1 MPLFK
6 YYRLLICSAISLI
19 FIFYAGNW
27 IKIPFLT
34 RVENITYDLR
44 LKQTAP
50 NTLDNKVIILDIDEK
65 SLKQEGRWPWSRDK
79 MSYLVDMLFEYYDI
93 KLLAFD
99 IVFAEQDQSSGLKI
113 LEKLAAN
120 QLAEDALFHHTLETI
135 RPQLAF
141 DDLFAQSLRNRDIV
155 LSFFFDHK
163 NQNPGRLPNPIA
175 LSQTLPF
182 SDLLLQ
188 ANSYGA
194 NLDKFQLAAQ
204 SGGFINNP
212 LVDIDGSYRK
222 LPMLIQYKNQIYP
235 SFSLAILQKLLNT
248 NEINFITGNNYGD
261 EQSAI
266 RLDAIK
272 VDLFNIP
279 VDEKSAIYVPY
290 RGKKGSFRYISATDV
305 LNGIVDVSVLKD
317 NIIIMG
323 ATAAGILD
331 LRVTPV
337 QNIFPG
343 VEIHANIVSGLLNQS
358 IKSRPGFLVAG
369 EIIELIFIS
378 LVGLFLFSRLAATW
392 SSLLFFILLVSIIVV
407 NFYLWQHQQWN
418 SILATPIILLCL
430 LYAVQM
436 SLGYFFEG
444 KRKKRLGK
452 LFGQYIPPQLVDQL
466 DQSGENITLNGES
479 REMSVLFSDVR
490 DFTSISE
497 KLNSQELCQLI
508 NEILTPVTKIIHD
521 HSGTIDKYIG
531 DAVMSFWGAP
541 LRNSRHAYYSVQAAL
556 AIIPELEKLQ
566 QHFTNKGWP
575 RIKMGIG
582 INSGKMSVG
591 NMGSEFR
598 MAYTIMGDS
607 VNLGSRLEGLTKQ
620 YGVNIIVSENT
631 KQAAPEFFYR
641 ELDKVRVKGREEPI
655 TIYEPMGIEADISS
669 EIIESSQLLSNALE
683 LFRKQQWDQAYGLF
697 SQLDNQFPDTLL
709 YQVYIDRIQFYLE
722 SPPGLNWD
730 GVFAHSLK

>member
-65 SLKQEGRWPWSRDK
+65 SLKQEGRWPWPRDK

-141 DDLFAQSLRNRDIV
+141 DDLFAESLRNRNIV

-343 VEIHANIVSGLLNQS
+343 VEIHANIVSG
-358 IKSRPGFLVAG
+358 F
-369 EIIELIFIS
+369 
-378 LVGLFLFSRLAATW
+378 T
-392 SSLLFFILLVSIIVV
+392 
-407 NFYLWQHQQWN
+407 
-418 SILATPIILLCL
+418 T
-430 LYAVQM
+430 
-436 SLGYFFEG
+436 
-444 KRKKRLGK
+444 
-452 LFGQYIPPQLVDQL
+452 
-466 DQSGENITLNGES
+466 
-479 REMSVLFSDVR
+479 VR
-490 DFTSISE
+490 
-497 KLNSQELCQLI
+497 
-508 NEILTPVTKIIHD
+508 
-521 HSGTIDKYIG
+521 
-531 DAVMSFWGAP
+531 
-541 LRNSRHAYYSVQAAL
+541 LRN
-556 AIIPELEKLQ
+556 K
-566 QHFTNKGWP
+566 
-575 RIKMGIG
+575 
-582 INSGKMSVG
+582 
-591 NMGSEFR
+591 
-598 MAYTIMGDS
+598 
-607 VNLGSRLEGLTKQ
+607 EG
-620 YGVNIIVSENT
+620 
-631 KQAAPEFFYR
+631 A
-641 ELDKVRVKGREEPI
+641 
-655 TIYEPMGIEADISS
+655 
-669 EIIESSQLLSNALE
+669 
-683 LFRKQQWDQAYGLF
+683 
-697 SQLDNQFPDTLL
+697 
-709 YQVYIDRIQFYLE
+709 
-722 SPPGLNWD
+722 
-730 GVFAHSLK
+730 